1 MLFNYEMNERL
12 LAYARNMA
20 SILFIGGLGLL
31 VIYRS
36 TTIESIESYKYL
48 ILLAC
53 GLLMFLWSIY
63 LVIMNVVNLFH
74 DYRKY
79 LRSFLVAEDIKEL
92 EEDEKID
99 YSIEITRKITKKS
112 NSNYL
117 IFYLRLI
124 VIFLICFVS
133 TFLYILG
140 SLSILHQQVKV
151 FNF

>member
-36 TTIESIESYKYL
+36 TTIDSIEYYKYL
-48 ILLAC
+48 ILLFC
-53 GLLMFLWSIY
+53 GLFMFFWSIY
-63 LVIMNVVNLFH
+63 LATINVTNLFH

-79 LRSFLVAEDIKEL
+79 LRSFLAAEDIKAL
-92 EEDEKID
+92 EDDKKID
-99 YSIEITRKITKKS
+99 HSIEITKKINKKS
-112 NSNYL
+112 DNHSL

-124 VIFLICFVS
+124 VIFLICFLS

-140 SLSILHQQVKV
+140 VISILYQQAKL